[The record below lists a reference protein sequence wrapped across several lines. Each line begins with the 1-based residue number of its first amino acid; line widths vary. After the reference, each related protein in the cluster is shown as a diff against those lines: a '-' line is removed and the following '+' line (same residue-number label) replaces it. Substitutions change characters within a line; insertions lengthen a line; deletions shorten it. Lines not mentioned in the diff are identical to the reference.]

1 MVDSFLSHNEKGAK
15 ESFSPK
21 HNSSFPSDNQMKY
34 TQGSKCKNLQM
45 KARLESNHLIRM
57 KPSSN
62 SSSQFA
68 TNDISQKL
76 NSAKGVGNH
85 LPHQIGAEMSS
96 KIGPDFSEVKVHTDS
111 NAVQMSREL
120 GAKAF
125 THGDDIYFNSGQYN
139 PSSAE
144 GKHLLA
150 HELTHVIQQGPQGRV
165 SPMIQRE
172 MVSDRDGTLV
182 FDTRDEAQRRLNN
195 IIRIVPDPELEG
207 NFLLEWRWNPTNP
220 AEDPWTRGTRSRT
233 RVLSERRL
241 GELVRIA
248 GEEGRWYVEKDT
260 ELRPDEPATTT
271 SPPRSTSTSEEES
284 ESSPESKVCLT
295 FDDGPKAATPGVLD
309 ELSSE
314 GILATF
320 FLTGGNMRDT
330 ANQEA
335 LVRRMLTAGHRIAN
349 HVFTHSPTTADEY
362 RSAYPS
368 LIDPTTP
375 DSPAEARRF
384 NENFTSNE
392 SHFRSLLGT
401 DFPGFDVARLP
412 GDGRTFPELVAAT
425 ERLGMRHV
433 GWDFEFGNSSIG
445 WLRARNWQ
453 GITGVRATYARLP
466 SGNDIILFHD
476 AHWSGIFRASF
487 AQILRKL
494 KRHFSFGLID
504 SNGRCS

>member
-1 MVDSFLSHNEKGAK
+1 MVDSFLSHNEKGSK

-96 KIGPDFSEVKVHTDS
+96 KIGPVFSEVKVHTDS

-172 MVSDRDGTLV
+172 MVRDRDGTLV

-248 GEEGRWYVEKDT
+248 GEEGRVYVEKVT
-260 ELRPDEPATTT
+260 ELRPDVPATTT
-271 SPPRSTSTSEEES
+271 SHELDTEA
-284 ESSPESKVCLT
+284 K
-295 FDDGPKAATPGVLD
+295 PKW
-309 ELSSE
+309 
-314 GILATF
+314 
-320 FLTGGNMRDT
+320 R
-330 ANQEA
+330 
-335 LVRRMLTAGHRIAN
+335 
-349 HVFTHSPTTADEY
+349 
-362 RSAYPS
+362 PS
-368 LIDPTTP
+368 
-375 DSPAEARRF
+375 
-384 NENFTSNE
+384 
-392 SHFRSLLGT
+392 
-401 DFPGFDVARLP
+401 
-412 GDGRTFPELVAAT
+412 
-425 ERLGMRHV
+425 
-433 GWDFEFGNSSIG
+433 
-445 WLRARNWQ
+445 
-453 GITGVRATYARLP
+453 
-466 SGNDIILFHD
+466 
-476 AHWSGIFRASF
+476 
-487 AQILRKL
+487 
-494 KRHFSFGLID
+494 
-504 SNGRCS
+504 